1 MPVCALRGI
10 GYKTFAQLLGT
21 GSTPTPGLY
30 HWASPPHNCFPP
42 LSRSRARRVKSR
54 AESEFFCWPD
64 CFPFRFTQCV
74 VGSGD
79 PSLTCK
85 GCREVCAFMCS
96 AFRPAGG
103 ACRSSGSDC
112 RTEPGAEG
120 RQVTVAGFRKC
131 PRFNRAFRLKEHPPS
146 RQKTCSRETR
156 SQETG
161 TAVKFV
167 EIS

>member
-30 HWASPPHNCFPP
+30 HCASPPHNCFPP

-103 ACRSSGSDC
+103 ACRSSGLRLPDRARCRRSPSDG
-112 RTEPGAEG
+112 RRLPEMSEIQPSLPAEG
-120 RQVTVAGFRKC
+120 APAAAGKK
-131 PRFNRAFRLKEHPPS
+131 PAPAKPDPKKPA
-146 RQKTCSRETR
+146 Q
-156 SQETG
+156 Q
-161 TAVKFV
+161 
-167 EIS
+167 